1 MRDRTLWTWHI
12 GTGLVILVLLGLHMM
27 VMHLDDSLGIF
38 NPAGGHPI
46 EWQNV
51 LARMQSTFFTVTYVL
66 LLGALHG
73 PRHITLRESACGG
86 LVRFLGSSVAD
97 LQKFVRRDIKGRCQV
112 EQALVKQTT
121 FAQFNVDQQVSREA
135 RAKRERLLGEAA
147 TGADPANSLPDEDAG
162 PLPDGDAL
170 RI

>member
-66 LLGALHG
+66 LLGAALFHG
-73 PRHITLRESACGG
+73 LYGLRNILLELNPPRWLRSAVNVLSVLGGVALFSYGTWAAVAAQSLAGTLVAAGG
-86 LVRFLGSSVAD
+86 
-97 LQKFVRRDIKGRCQV
+97 
-112 EQALVKQTT
+112 
-121 FAQFNVDQQVSREA
+121 A
-135 RAKRERLLGEAA
+135 R
-147 TGADPANSLPDEDAG
+147 
-162 PLPDGDAL
+162 
-170 RI
+170 